1 MYRAITSTQATHPF
15 MYPCIHPPVFI
26 SMHHLSLLSVCLY
39 HLPVSTISPSPVP
52 SINLPSSKLF
62 SCTTY
67 HEATIFIHPSSHHL
81 LTHPPTSTIYPVSAS
96 TIIYE
101 SIAIYHLSTYHFYQ
115 SIHTQSS
122 YPFIYLCDLPI
133 RS

>member
-1 MYRAITSTQATHPF
+1 MYRAITSTKPPTHS
-15 MYPCIHPPVFI
+15 CIHASIHPCLL

-81 LTHPPTSTIYPVSAS
+81 FIHPPTSTIYPVSAS

-101 SIAIYHLSTYHFYQ
+101 SITIYHLSTYHFYQ